1 MMHVSVF
8 ASEFVLEGLQFL
20 HSANASVTIVR
31 FALHTR
37 NSTKLHAYVRDAL
50 KISAHPSMN
59 GTLLCVSVKDVRIIV
74 GMEK

>member
-8 ASEFVLEGLQFL
+8 ASEFVSEGLQFL
-20 HSANASVTIVR
+20 HRANASVIIVR

-50 KISAHPSMN
+50 KITARPSMN
-59 GTLLCVSVKDVRIIV
+59 GTLLCASVKDARIIV